1 MSQLLL
7 AFCIYV
13 LIPAAGLAAFILLI
27 RRIRRT
33 KNDRLLEL
41 AYFLLF
47 FALGGWLLIALTSE
61 FLEWSG
67 MASLG
72 MFYLLLVAPFLSMT
86 MAWKLRRRQRG
97 PFYSFAFWGHVAL
110 LSTIVLTISFIFN
123 FPIRVR

>member
-1 MSQLLL
+1 MNELLL
-7 AFCIYV
+7 AFCIYILV
-13 LIPAAGLAAFILLI
+13 PAAGLAAFILLD
-27 RRIRRT
+27 RRIRLR
-33 KNDRLLEL
+33 KHGRLLEL

-86 MAWKLRRRQRG
+86 IAWKLRRRKQG
-97 PFYSFAFWGHVAL
+97 PLYSLAFWGHVAL
-110 LSTIVLTISFIFN
+110 STTIVLTASFLFN